1 MDNVL
6 PRYSRPHGADCS
18 WPEDPGGTRPTLPPQ
33 RVRALPE
40 VGGGTG
46 HSAEASGWGPHSR
59 RLYRPLVSKAVAG
72 ELSQSPEP
80 PPGPLT
86 TTRRP
91 LEGESTRIPYAARGP
106 GGRQG
111 CWGQEGHPLPCSLGP
126 GAAAVA
132 QAQSQLCRPSQ
143 HPHQNSTCCPPPPR
157 PTPHP
162 CRPCG
167 WSRAGAGRAGPGARE
182 TSPAASSLSQPLSDR
197 PVLPSF
203 CLELILPPEGTAPG
217 WAGGGGCH
225 RSSASGR
232 KSGPWERGI
241 HSRAEAGGPDSTPAR
256 RGGKASTAEAR
267 STCEQRPAPATTV
280 RPTACPWG
288 LQLPEDARGGG
299 GVGREFTWGP
309 CKAARNTSRV
319 SCEYGGGASPLSL
332 PSLQPL
338 VLLGMRTGQRTGGWA
353 VTRFLTTHPVASDP
367 PPGPGQAP
375 PELPDR

>member
-1 MDNVL
+1 M
-6 PRYSRPHGADCS
+6 
-18 WPEDPGGTRPTLPPQ
+18 
-33 RVRALPE
+33 
-40 VGGGTG
+40 
-46 HSAEASGWGPHSR
+46 
-59 RLYRPLVSKAVAG
+59 
-72 ELSQSPEP
+72 
-80 PPGPLT
+80 
-86 TTRRP
+86 
-91 LEGESTRIPYAARGP
+91 
-106 GGRQG
+106 
-111 CWGQEGHPLPCSLGP
+111 
-126 GAAAVA
+126 A
-132 QAQSQLCRPSQ
+132 QAQSQLCQPSQ

-167 WSRAGAGRAGPGARE
+167 WSRAGAGRAGPGAKE

-232 KSGPWERGI
+232 KSGPWERGV

-280 RPTACPWG
+280 RPERACPWG

-338 VLLGMRTGQRTGGWA
+338 GMRTGQRTGGWA